1 MPNSMENKHVAVFA
15 FPFGT
20 HFMALLNLVLKL
32 AQTAPNCSFSFICT
46 QKSNATHF
54 NRPHIPKNIKAYSI
68 SDGIPMSHAQLA
80 NHPIEKVNLFLKTGP
95 QNLQKDSSLLVA
107 QSLNVPWIAFWPPMS
122 CSLSLYFYI
131 DLIRDWISF
140 LERETM
146 FSRTLVS
153 LAKVLPQ
160 AKAVVMNLFEELDP
174 PLFVQDMRSKL
185 QSLLYVLV
193 TVAEAL
199 EESGFPFLWSLM
211 EGLMDLLPNGFLER
225 TKMRGKVVSW
235 APQSQVLAHDSSG
248 VFVSNCGANSV
259 TESVCGGV
267 PMICRPFFGDEGVAG
282 RLIEDVWE
290 IGVVMEGKV
299 FTENGVLKSLN
310 LILAQEE
317 GKKIRDNALKV
328 KQTVQDATRPE
339 GQAARDLKT
348 LIEIISTT
356 S

>member
-1 MPNSMENKHVAVFA
+1 
-15 FPFGT
+15 
-20 HFMALLNLVLKL
+20 
-32 AQTAPNCSFSFICT
+32 
-46 QKSNATHF
+46 
-54 NRPHIPKNIKAYSI
+54 
-68 SDGIPMSHAQLA
+68 MSHAQLA

-95 QNLQKDSSLLVA
+95 QNLQKGILLAEADIEKRVTCIIADAFVDSSLLVA

-131 DLIRDWISF
+131 DLIRDLARRAGNITLDF
-140 LERETM
+140 LPGLSNFGVKDMPQDLLIVGERETV

-160 AKAVVMNLFEELDP
+160 AKAVVMNFFEELDP

-185 QSLLYVLV
+185 HSKSVAYVCFGTVVALPPHELV

-259 TESVCGGV
+259 TESVCGEV
-267 PMICRPFFGDEGVAG
+267 PMICRPFFGDQGVAG
-282 RLIEDVWE
+282 RLIDVWE

-299 FTENGVLKSLN
+299 FTENGLLKSLN

-317 GKKIRDNALKV
+317 GKKIRDNDEA
-328 KQTVQDATRPE
+328 DC
-339 GQAARDLKT
+339 ARCN
-348 LIEIISTT
+348 
-356 S
+356 

>member
-1 MPNSMENKHVAVFA
+1 MPQD
-15 FPFGT
+15 
-20 HFMALLNLVLKL
+20 LLIV
-32 AQTAPNCSFSFICT
+32 
-46 QKSNATHF
+46 
-54 NRPHIPKNIKAYSI
+54 
-68 SDGIPMSHAQLA
+68 G
-80 NHPIEKVNLFLKTGP
+80 
-95 QNLQKDSSLLVA
+95 
-107 QSLNVPWIAFWPPMS
+107 
-122 CSLSLYFYI
+122 
-131 DLIRDWISF
+131 
-140 LERETM
+140 ERETM

-185 QSLLYVLV
+185 QSLLYVVPLPSSLLPPSDIDSSGCLSWLDTKSSKSVAYVCFGTVVAPPPHELV